1 MRIKITT
8 GLFFLAAILFAGTVF
23 AQSIDDGKKFMYY
36 ERFKSAKGVFEK
48 LIGANPNDEE
58 AIYYLGQAEIGL
70 ENIPAAKSLYQ
81 ARLSAAPN
89 SPLLLAGMGHVS
101 VL

>member
-1 MRIKITT
+1 
-8 GLFFLAAILFAGTVF
+8 VF

-58 AIYYLGQAEIGL
+58 AIYYSSQF
-70 ENIPAAKSLYQ
+70 N
-81 ARLSAAPN
+81 APF
-89 SPLLLAGMGHVS
+89 LKI
-101 VL
+101 